1 MVAQVYKAHYVEAVF
16 PPGMKTAVH
25 FHHGAEASFVVSG
38 IECVETPYGK
48 IVNRAGQGAVVAQH
62 TPMFH
67 CGVRL
72 GLMGVGDASD
82 QPSRLGLA
90 EIQYEVGRYLI
101 GSVLLSSQYRHPQHL
116 EYGMRKFMQAGVEQG
131 AHESVERRDA
141 VRAGLENLNRAISG
155 VSA

>member
-62 TPMFH
+62 TPMFLTNP
-67 CGVRL
+67 G
-72 GLMGVGDASD
+72 
-82 QPSRLGLA
+82 P
-90 EIQYEVGRYLI
+90 EIR
-101 GSVLLSSQYRHPQHL
+101 
-116 EYGMRKFMQAGVEQG
+116 
-131 AHESVERRDA
+131 
-141 VRAGLENLNRAISG
+141 RAIALILNDSVHNWSTLTRDWTPKG
-155 VSA
+155 LCNE